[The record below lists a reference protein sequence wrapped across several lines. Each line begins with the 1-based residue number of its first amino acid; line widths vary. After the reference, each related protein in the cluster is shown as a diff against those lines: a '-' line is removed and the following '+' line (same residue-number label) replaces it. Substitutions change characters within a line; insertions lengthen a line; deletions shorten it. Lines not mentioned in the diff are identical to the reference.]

1 MKLQQ
6 NIALKPYHSFACEE
20 IASFFTTVSTKEALM
35 EAIEWTKEN
44 NQPYLILGS
53 GTNILFTQQ
62 FNGLVI
68 KMEFTGIQ
76 KLQETASD
84 VQLKV
89 GAGENW
95 SHFVSYCVQKSWGGL
110 ENLSLI
116 PGSVGVAPIQNI
128 AAYGVE
134 VSEHIVSVDVFDTI
148 KNEWETISKQDC
160 AFGYS
165 TSIFKKE
172 ANRYIVCAVQF
183 KLSKQP
189 FLRTDYGGIKAV
201 LHARGISNPSIES
214 IAGAVIYLRSNQWP
228 DPKKIGNA
236 GSFFKNPMI
245 TTAQYDQLMIQFPSL
260 MAYPINDHTYK
271 IAAGWLIEACGWKA
285 VTKDQVGCY
294 QDQALVIVNYGATKG
309 KTILDFS
316 EAIIDSVQDKF
327 GILLERAVNIL

>member
-20 IASFFTTVSTKEALM
+20 IAHFFTTVSTKEALV
-35 EAIEWTKEN
+35 EAIDWANEKK
-44 NQPYLILGS
+44 QPHLILGS

-68 KMEFTGIQ
+68 KMEITGIQ
-76 KLQETASD
+76 KLQETSSE
-84 VQLKV
+84 LLLEV

-95 SHFVSYCVQKSWGGL
+95 SHFVSYCVQKSWGGI

-128 AAYGVE
+128 SAYGVE
-134 VSEHIVSVDVFDTI
+134 VSEHIVCVEAFDTI
-148 KNEWETISKQDC
+148 KHAWVSLPKQDC
-160 AFGYS
+160 AFGYR

-172 ANRYIVCAVQF
+172 PNRYIVAAVQF

-189 FLRTDYGGIKAV
+189 LLRTDYGAIKSD
-201 LHARGISNPSIES
+201 LHAKGISNPSVES
-214 IAGAVIYLRSNQWP
+214 IANSIIYLRSNQWP
-228 DPKKIGNA
+228 DPKIVGNA
-236 GSFFKNPMI
+236 GHFFKNPMI
-245 TTAQYDQLMIQFPSL
+245 TTTQYDQLVIQFPTL

-271 IAAGWLIEACGWKA
+271 IAAGWLIEACGWKG
-285 VTKDQVGCY
+285 VTKDHVGCFK
-294 QDQALVIVNYGATKG
+294 DQVLVIVNDGATKG

-316 EAIIDSVQDKF
+316 EAIIQSVQEKF
-327 GILLERAVNIL
+327 GITLECAIHIL

>member
-20 IASFFTTVSTKEALM
+20 IARFFTTVSTKEALM

-44 NQPYLILGS
+44 KQPYLILGS

-76 KLQETASD
+76 KIQETSSELLL
-84 VQLKV
+84 QV

-128 AAYGVE
+128 SAYGVE
-134 VSEHIVSVDVFDTI
+134 VSEHIVCVDAFDTI
-148 KNEWETISKQDC
+148 KNEWVTIPQQDC
-160 AFGYS
+160 AFGYRS
-165 TSIFKKE
+165 SIFKKE

-189 FLRTDYGGIKAV
+189 LLRTDYGAIKAV
-201 LHARGISNPSIES
+201 LHARGISNPSVES
-214 IAGAVIYLRSNQWP
+214 IAGAVTYLRLNQWP
-228 DPKKIGNA
+228 DPKKLGNA
-236 GSFFKNPMI
+236 GNFFNNPMI
-245 TTAQYDQLMIQFPSL
+245 TTTQYDQLILQFPAL
-260 MAYPINDHTYK
+260 MAYPIDDHTYK

-285 VTKDQVGCY
+285 VTKDAVACYKDQV
-294 QDQALVIVNYGATKG
+294 LVIVNYGATKG

-316 EAIIDSVQDKF
+316 EAIIQSVQMKF
-327 GILLERAVNIL
+327 GIILERAINIL

>member
-20 IASFFTTVSTKEALM
+20 ISSFFTTVSTKEALI
-35 EAIEWTKEN
+35 EAIDWANQN

-62 FNGLVI
+62 FIGLVI

-76 KLQETASD
+76 KLQETSSALRL
-84 VQLKV
+84 QV

-134 VSEHIVSVDVFDTI
+134 VSEHIVSVDVFDTL
-148 KNEWETISKQDC
+148 KHEWVTIPQQDC
-160 AFGYS
+160 AFGYN
-165 TSIFKKE
+165 TSIFKT
-172 ANRYIVCAVQF
+172 AINRYIVSAVQF

-189 FLRTDYGGIKAV
+189 LLRTDYGAIKAV
-201 LHARGISNPSIES
+201 LHARGISNPSVES
-214 IAGAVIYLRSNQWP
+214 IAAAVIYLRSNQWP
-228 DPKKIGNA
+228 DPKKLGNA

-245 TTAQYDQLMIQFPSL
+245 TTNQYDQLILQFPTL
-260 MAYPINDHTYK
+260 MAYSINDLTYK
-271 IAAGWLIEACGWKA
+271 IAAGWLIEACGWKG

-294 QDQALVIVNYGATKG
+294 KDQVLVIVNYGTTKG

-316 EAIIDSVQDKF
+316 EAIIQSVKNKF
-327 GILLERAVNIL
+327 GIVLECSVNIL

>member
-1 MKLQQ
+1 MKLQK

-20 IASFFTTVSTKEALM
+20 FASFFTTVSTKEALM

-44 NQPYLILGS
+44 KQPYLILGS

-76 KLQETASD
+76 KLQETSSELLL
-84 VQLKV
+84 QV

-128 AAYGVE
+128 GAYGVE
-134 VSEHIVSVDVFDTI
+134 VSEHIVSVDAFDTI
-148 KNEWETISKQDC
+148 KKEWVILPKQDC

-189 FLRTDYGGIKAV
+189 LLRTDYGAIKSV
-201 LHARGISNPSIES
+201 LHARGISNPSVES

-228 DPKKIGNA
+228 DPKKLGNA

-245 TTAQYDQLMIQFPSL
+245 TTTQYDQLMIQFPSL

-271 IAAGWLIEACGWKA
+271 IAAGWLIEACGWKG
-285 VTKDQVGCY
+285 VTKDHVGCY
-294 QDQALVIVNYGATKG
+294 KDQVLVIVNDGATKG
-309 KTILDFS
+309 QTILDFS
-316 EAIIDSVQDKF
+316 KAIIQSVKDRF
-327 GILLERAVNIL
+327 GIVLEPTINIL

>member
-1 MKLQQ
+1 MKFQQ
-6 NIALKPYHSFACEE
+6 NISLKPYHSFACEE
-20 IASFFTTVSTKEALM
+20 IASFFTTISTKEALI
-35 EAIEWTKEN
+35 EAIQWANEN

-53 GTNILFTQQ
+53 GTNVLFTKQ

-68 KMEFTGIQ
+68 KMELTGIQ
-76 KLQETASD
+76 KLQETASEILL
-84 VQLKV
+84 QV

-116 PGSVGVAPIQNI
+116 PSSVGVAPIQNI
-128 AAYGVE
+128 GAYGVE
-134 VSEHIVSVDVFDTI
+134 VSEHIISVDAFDTI
-148 KNEWETISKQDC
+148 KNEWITIPKQDC
-160 AFGYS
+160 AFGYR

-189 FLRTDYGGIKAV
+189 SLRTDFGGIKAV
-201 LHARGISNPSIES
+201 LHARGIPNPSVES
-214 IAGAVIYLRSNQWP
+214 IASAVIYLRSNLWP
-228 DPKKIGNA
+228 DPKTLGNT

-245 TTAQYDQLMIQFPSL
+245 TTTQYDQLILQFPTL

-271 IAAGWLIEACGWKA
+271 IAAGWLIEACGWKG

-294 QDQALVIVNYGATKG
+294 KDQVSVIVNYGTTKG
-309 KTILDFS
+309 MAILDFS
-316 EAIIDSVQDKF
+316 EAIIQSVQDKF
-327 GILLERAVNIL
+327 GVLLESAIHIL

>member
-62 FNGLVI
+62 FNGLVM

-76 KLQETASD
+76 KLQETSSEII
-84 VQLKV
+84 LKV

-134 VSEHIVSVDVFDTI
+134 VSEHILSVDIFDTI
-148 KNEWETISKQDC
+148 KNEWVTISKQDC

-189 FLRTDYGGIKAV
+189 LLRTDYGAIKSV
-201 LHARGISNPSIES
+201 LHARGISNPSVES

-285 VTKDQVGCY
+285 VTKDHVGCY
-294 QDQALVIVNYGATKG
+294 KDQVLVIVNDGATKG
-309 KTILDFS
+309 KTILYFS
-316 EAIIDSVQDKF
+316 EAIMQSVKDKF
-327 GILLERAVNIL
+327 GIVLEPAIHIL

>member
-1 MKLQQ
+1 MKLQK

-20 IASFFTTVSTKEALM
+20 FASFFTTVSTKEALM

-44 NQPYLILGS
+44 KQPYLILGS

-76 KLQETASD
+76 KLQETSSELLL
-84 VQLKV
+84 QV

-128 AAYGVE
+128 GAYGVE
-134 VSEHIVSVDVFDTI
+134 VSEHIVSVDAFDTI
-148 KNEWETISKQDC
+148 KNEWVILPKQDC

-189 FLRTDYGGIKAV
+189 LLRTDYGAIKSV
-201 LHARGISNPSIES
+201 LHARGISNPSVES

-228 DPKKIGNA
+228 DPKKLGNA

-245 TTAQYDQLMIQFPSL
+245 TTTQYDQLMIQFPSL

-271 IAAGWLIEACGWKA
+271 IAAGWLIEACGWKG
-285 VTKDQVGCY
+285 VTKDHVGCY
-294 QDQALVIVNYGATKG
+294 KDQVLVIVNDGATKG
-309 KTILDFS
+309 QTILDFS
-316 EAIIDSVQDKF
+316 KAIIQSVKDRF
-327 GILLERAVNIL
+327 GIVLEPTINIL

>member
-1 MKLQQ
+1 MKFQQ
-6 NIALKPYHSFACEE
+6 NIALKRYHSFACEE
-20 IASFFTTVSTKEALM
+20 IASFFTSVSTKEAII
-35 EAIEWTKEN
+35 EAIDWANEN
-44 NQPYLILGS
+44 NQPYLILGF
-53 GTNILFTQQ
+53 GTNVLFTKQ

-68 KMEFTGIQ
+68 KIELTGIQ
-76 KLQETASD
+76 KQQETSSE
-84 VQLKV
+84 VLLKV

-134 VSEHIVSVDVFDTI
+134 VSEHIVCVDAFDTI
-148 KNEWETISKQDC
+148 KHEWVTIPKKDC

-189 FLRTDYGGIKAV
+189 LLRTDYGDIKAV
-201 LHARGISNPSIES
+201 LHERGISSPSVAS
-214 IAGAVIYLRSNQWP
+214 IADAVIYMRSNQWP
-228 DPKKIGNA
+228 DPKKLGNA
-236 GSFFKNPMI
+236 GNFFQNPTITKN
-245 TTAQYDQLMIQFPSL
+245 QYDQLIQQFPSL
-260 MAYPINDHTYK
+260 MAYPIHDHTYK
-271 IAAGWLIEACGWKA
+271 IDAGWLIEACGWKGVIRA
-285 VTKDQVGCY
+285 QVGCY
-294 QDQALVIVNYGATKG
+294 KDQTLVIVNYGATKG

-316 EAIIDSVQDKF
+316 EEIIQSIQLKF
-327 GILLERAVNIL
+327 GIVLERATNIL

>member
-20 IASFFTTVSTKEALM
+20 IARFFTTVSTKEALM

-44 NQPYLILGS
+44 KQPYLILGS

-76 KLQETASD
+76 KIQETSSELLL
-84 VQLKV
+84 QV

-128 AAYGVE
+128 SAYGVE
-134 VSEHIVSVDVFDTI
+134 VSEHIVCVDAFDTI
-148 KNEWETISKQDC
+148 KNEWVTIPHQDC
-160 AFGYS
+160 AFGYRS
-165 TSIFKKE
+165 SIFKKE

-189 FLRTDYGGIKAV
+189 LLRTDYGAIKAV
-201 LHARGISNPSIES
+201 LHSRGISNPSVES

-245 TTAQYDQLMIQFPSL
+245 TTAQYDRLMIQFPLL
-260 MAYPINDHTYK
+260 MAYPIDDHTYK

-294 QDQALVIVNYGATKG
+294 QDQVLVIVNYGATKG

-316 EAIIDSVQDKF
+316 EAIIQSVQDKF

>member
-6 NIALKPYHSFACEE
+6 NIILKPYHSFACEE
-20 IASFFTTVSTKEALM
+20 ITRFFTTVSTKEALV
-35 EAIEWTKEN
+35 EAIDWANEN

-68 KMEFTGIQ
+68 KMEITGIQ

-84 VQLKV
+84 LLLQV
-89 GAGENW
+89 GSGENW

-134 VSEHIVSVDVFDTI
+134 VSEHIVSVDAFDTI
-148 KNEWETISKQDC
+148 NHQWVTIPKQDC
-160 AFGYS
+160 GFGYN

-172 ANRYIVCAVQF
+172 PNRYIVCAVQF

-189 FLRTDYGGIKAV
+189 LLRTDYGAIKSV
-201 LHARGISNPSIES
+201 LHARGISNPSVES

-228 DPKKIGNA
+228 DPKILGNA

-245 TTAQYDQLMIQFPSL
+245 TTTQYDQLMIQFPTL

-271 IAAGWLIEACGWKA
+271 IAAGWLIEACGWKG

-294 QDQALVIVNYGATKG
+294 KDQVLVIVNDGATKG

-316 EAIIDSVQDKF
+316 EAIIESVKDKF
-327 GILLERAVNIL
+327 GIVLERSVNIL

>member
-1 MKLQQ
+1 MKFQQ
-6 NIALKPYHSFACEE
+6 NIALKRYHSFACEE
-20 IASFFTTVSTKEALM
+20 IASFFTSVSTKEAII
-35 EAIEWTKEN
+35 EAIDWANEN
-44 NQPYLILGS
+44 NQPYLILGF
-53 GTNILFTQQ
+53 GTNVLFTKQ

-68 KMEFTGIQ
+68 KIELTGIQ
-76 KLQETASD
+76 KQQETSSE
-84 VQLKV
+84 VLLKV

-134 VSEHIVSVDVFDTI
+134 VSEHIVCVDAFDTI
-148 KNEWETISKQDC
+148 KHEWVTIPKQDC

-189 FLRTDYGGIKAV
+189 LLRTDYGDIKAV
-201 LHARGISNPSIES
+201 LHERGISSPSVAS
-214 IAGAVIYLRSNQWP
+214 IADAVIYMRSNQWP
-228 DPKKIGNA
+228 DPKKLGNA
-236 GSFFKNPMI
+236 GNFFQNPTITKN
-245 TTAQYDQLMIQFPSL
+245 QYDQLIQQFPSL
-260 MAYPINDHTYK
+260 MAYPIHDHTYK
-271 IAAGWLIEACGWKA
+271 IDAGWLIEACGWKGVIRA
-285 VTKDQVGCY
+285 QVGCY
-294 QDQALVIVNYGATKG
+294 KDQTLVIVNYGATKG

-316 EAIIDSVQDKF
+316 EEIIQSIQLKF
-327 GILLERAVNIL
+327 GIVLERATNIL

>member
-6 NIALKPYHSFACEE
+6 NIILKPYHSFACEE

-76 KLQETASD
+76 KLQETSSELLL
-84 VQLKV
+84 QV

-128 AAYGVE
+128 GAYGVE
-134 VSEHIVSVDVFDTI
+134 VSEHIVSVNAFDTI
-148 KNEWETISKQDC
+148 KNEWVTLPKQDC

-189 FLRTDYGGIKAV
+189 LLRTDYGAIKSV
-201 LHARGISNPSIES
+201 LHARGISNPSVES
-214 IAGAVIYLRSNQWP
+214 IAGAVIYIRSNQWP
-228 DPKKIGNA
+228 DPKKLGNA

-245 TTAQYDQLMIQFPSL
+245 TITQYNQLMIQFPSL
-260 MAYPINDHTYK
+260 IAYPINDHTYK
-271 IAAGWLIEACGWKA
+271 IAAGWLIEACGWKG
-285 VTKDQVGCY
+285 VTKDHVGCY
-294 QDQALVIVNYGATKG
+294 KDQVLVIVNDGTTKG

-316 EAIIDSVQDKF
+316 NAIIQSVKDRF
-327 GILLERAVNIL
+327 GIVLEPTINIL